1 MKKILIIG
9 ASSAIAQA
17 TARLYCKEGVH
28 FYLIGRNEEKL
39 EIVKD
44 DLITRGAEQVD
55 LDATNPVSLEEN
67 ESQIKRARQSL
78 GEIDLAL
85 IAHGDLPD
93 QKECEASAR
102 KTIKA
107 LTINSVSVIS
117 LATLIAHHL
126 EEQNKGTLVV
136 LSSVAG
142 DRGRASNYVYGAAKS
157 SVSTFL
163 EGLSYRLNG
172 TGVSVIT
179 VKPGFV
185 DTPMTEEFEKGWLW
199 TQPETIALGIKKAIE
214 KQKSVVYLPWFWRWI
229 MRVIKIIPRTI
240 FKRLSL

>member
-1 MKKILIIG
+1 MKNILIIG

-17 TARLYCKEGVH
+17 TARLYCNEGVH
-28 FYLIGRNEEKL
+28 FYLVGRNQEKL
-39 EIVKD
+39 EIVKE
-44 DLITRGAEQVD
+44 DLVTRGAEKVD
-55 LDATNPVSLEEN
+55 IDSTDPVKLEEN
-67 ESQIKRARQSL
+67 ELLLSRAAQSL

-93 QKECEASAR
+93 QKQCETSAKNTVR
-102 KTIKA
+102 S

-117 LATLIAHHL
+117 LATIITNLF
-126 EEQNKGTLVV
+126 EEQKKGVLVV

-163 EGLSYRLNG
+163 EGLSARLQR

-179 VKPGFV
+179 IKPGFV
-185 DTPMTEEFEKGWLW
+185 DTPMTETFEKGLLW
-199 TQPETIALGIKKAIE
+199 VKPESIAVGIKNAIE
-214 KQKSVVYLPWFWRWI
+214 KRKTVVYLPWFWRWI
-229 MRVIKIIPRTI
+229 MLVIKFIPDFI
-240 FKRLSL
+240 FRRLPL